1 MNRRSV
7 LFWLAAAI
15 ACLVTLPPL
24 TLLFIPDSVIR
35 LAVSQALASNGITVH
50 AAKIGTTL
58 PFGIRAS
65 KLAFA
70 NTATSLITLDRFSLQ
85 LRPLSLLSGNLS
97 FNVTANVGTGTING
111 TITLLP
117 HLQGLLQINMLE
129 LADIPLL
136 ATASGGT
143 MRGTAQ
149 IDLSLQPTPPSGSG
163 GEARLLIRNIQ
174 VKGVR
179 ISSVPLPDASFP
191 ELRGIVKIKG
201 QTVVVD
207 NLALQGNGIYLRL
220 GGTAPLTAGAPL
232 NLNLELMPNA
242 EFLEQQKSVFL
253 FMIPYQVSP
262 GHYALPISGTL
273 TSPQLAGR

>member
-1 MNRRSV
+1 MNRQN
-7 LFWLAAAI
+7 LLLWLALTLAGF
-15 ACLVTLPPL
+15 VTLPPL
-24 TLLFIPDSVIR
+24 TLLFIPDAVVRQVASQM
-35 LAVSQALASNGITVH
+35 LAANGATLQ
-50 AAKIGTTL
+50 AAKIGTAL
-58 PFGIRAS
+58 PFGIKATRLT
-65 KLAFA
+65 LANQSA
-70 NTATSLITLDRFSLQ
+70 NLITLDRISLQ
-85 LRPLSLLSGNLS
+85 LRPLALLSGNVS
-97 FNVTANVGTGTING
+97 FKIAANIGAGTING
-111 TITLLP
+111 TLTVLP
-117 HLQGLLQINMLE
+117 RLQGTLQVNKLE

-136 ATASGGT
+136 ATATGGT
-143 MRGTAQ
+143 IQGTAR

-163 GEARLLIRNIQ
+163 GEARILIRNVQ

-179 ISSVPLPDASFP
+179 ISSMPLPDASFP

-220 GGTAPLTAGAPL
+220 GGTAPLSAGAQL
-232 NLNLELMPNA
+232 NLNLELMPGA

-262 GHYALPISGTL
+262 GHYKLPISGTL